1 MPDTEVSKELV
12 NLVQTE
18 INKQLKKTSVDD
30 EHKNKEFISIDEIN
44 THQDSCSCPDC
55 PFCRSMNK
63 RIEVIKDDNLI
74 SETIGRASK
83 LINSKLSE
91 KKKFSETIPIDLS
104 DSKNIDY
111 PLLRDIELTTSND
124 ESFYRQT
131 HIPFVKNYRRK
142 QLKNIYDKDLA
153 LKGIVNNYVPR
164 AIKFYEKQ
172 NNERFSISKQEKNI
186 LANEYLK
193 NVLSDIKDG
202 VT

>member
-1 MPDTEVSKELV
+1 MPDTEVSKELS

-18 INKQLKKTSVDD
+18 IGKQLGKSVND

-63 RIEVIKDDNLI
+63 RIEVVKDDNLI

-91 KKKFSETIPIDLS
+91 NKD
-104 DSKNIDY
+104 IDY
-111 PLLRDIELTTSND
+111 SLLRDIELTTSND
-124 ESFYRQT
+124 ESFYKST

-142 QLKNIYDKDLA
+142 QQKNIYNKDLA

-172 NNERFSISKQEKNI
+172 NNNKISISKQEKNT
-186 LANEYLK
+186 LGNEYLK
-193 NVLSDIKDG
+193 NVLQDIKDG
-202 VT
+202 LE